1 MSNVNLQATAATTTY
16 AVTLDQMAALIA
28 ENLDVPVE
36 CITVRYKLESN
47 NYDVSGYVSGY
58 VVPGYA
64 SQHVA
69 GIEVIVD
76 NVARQQLV
84 NRGVRL
90 GR

>member
-1 MSNVNLQATAATTTY
+1 MSNVSLQATAATTTY
-16 AVTLDQMAALIA
+16 TVTLDQMAALIA

-47 NYDVSGYVSGY
+47 DHDG
-58 VVPGYA
+58 PGYA
-64 SQHVA
+64 SRYVA

-76 NVARQQLV
+76 NVAKQRLA

>member
-16 AVTLDQMAALIA
+16 TVTLDQMAALIA

-36 CITVRYKLESN
+36 CITVRYKLASGD
-47 NYDVSGYVSGY
+47 YDG
-58 VVPGYA
+58 PGFA
-64 SQHVA
+64 SQHVT

-76 NVARQQLV
+76 NVAKQRLA

-90 GR
+90 T

>member
-47 NYDVSGYVSGY
+47 NYDG
-58 VVPGYA
+58 PGYA

>member
-47 NYDVSGYVSGY
+47 NYDG
-58 VVPGYA
+58 PATQA
-64 SQHVA
+64 STLLA
-69 GIEVIVD
+69 L
-76 NVARQQLV
+76 R
-84 NRGVRL
+84 
-90 GR
+90 